1 MDLEVQEDTNINF
14 HIMRGALIT
23 FYGINNIGKTTQSQ
37 LLVKRLQAEGVDAVF
52 VKFPIYD
59 TEPTGPFLNRVLRES
74 DGRVQKIPEEELQMW
89 FALNRF
95 QFEPTLVKWLEEGK
109 IVIAEDYTG
118 TGIGWGTAKGADQD
132 WLENLNR
139 YLLKEDFA
147 ILLEGARTMKA
158 KEADHIHESNDEL
171 VERAR
176 EVFSRLADEYGWMRV
191 QMDAVKEA
199 SAEKI
204 YTVVKNFLSM
214 R

>member
-1 MDLEVQEDTNINF
+1 
-14 HIMRGALIT
+14 MRGKLIT

-37 LLVKRLQAEGVDAVF
+37 LLVKRLRDEGIDAVF

-59 TEPTGPFLNRVLRES
+59 IEPTGQFLNRVLRES

-95 QFEPTLVKWLEEGK
+95 QFEPTLTKWLEEGK
-109 IVIAEDYTG
+109 IVIAEDYVG
-118 TGIGWGTAKGADQD
+118 TGIGWGTAKGASQD
-132 WLENLNR
+132 WLENLNH

-147 ILLEGARTMKA
+147 VLLEGVRTMKA
-158 KEADHIHESNDEL
+158 KEVDHIHESNDEL

-176 EVFSRLADEYGWMRV
+176 DVFSRLADEYGWMRV
-191 QMDAVKEA
+191 QMEPVKED

-204 YTVVKNFLSM
+204 YKVVKNFLSIA
-214 R
+214 

>member
-1 MDLEVQEDTNINF
+1 MDSEVQVDTNINF
-14 HIMRGALIT
+14 CIMRGKLIT

-52 VKFPIYD
+52 VKFPIYSI
-59 TEPTGPFLNRVLRES
+59 EPTGPFLNRVLRES
-74 DGRVQKIPEEELQMW
+74 DDHVQKIPEEELQMW
-89 FALNRF
+89 FTLNRF
-95 QFEPTLVKWLEEGK
+95 QFEPMLIEWLEAGK

-118 TGIGWGTAKGADQD
+118 TGIGWGTVKGASQD
-132 WLENLNR
+132 WLENLNQ

-147 ILLEGARTMKA
+147 VLLEGVRTMKA
-158 KEADHIHESNDEL
+158 KEAGHIHESDDEL

-176 EVFSRLADEYGWMRV
+176 DVFSRLADEYGWMRV
-191 QMDAVKEA
+191 QMEPVKED

-214 R
+214 A